1 MTDDITQQWNKISKT
16 AIESMKELGSINTR
30 VIEKLTEQQLAV
42 LNTCIEASQKEIEMA
57 SSGKNAQSQQ
67 TLLKAQAD
75 LIAEYNGRL
84 MSIVQSTGDI
94 LKDCNSEITS
104 WADKGMSVAQKPA
117 VKTAPKAKAVKKT
130 TKKGRKSFDMDK
142 VGVEAPEGV
151 NPQDATQTIVEK
163 SKGESTP
170 AEIAPKVAT
179 DSTSDRV
186 SVDVEVSQDQVDT
199 VERLLKIVLDHA
211 P

>member
-42 LNTCIEASQKEIEMA
+42 LNTCMEASQKEIEMA
-57 SSGKNAQSQQ
+57 SSGKNAQSPQ

-130 TKKGRKSFDMDK
+130 TKKKTRKK
-142 VGVEAPEGV
+142 A
-151 NPQDATQTIVEK
+151 K
-163 SKGESTP
+163 K
-170 AEIAPKVAT
+170 K
-179 DSTSDRV
+179 
-186 SVDVEVSQDQVDT
+186 
-199 VERLLKIVLDHA
+199 
-211 P
+211 